1 MNENRSIIAGVAAGS
16 HISLAVFFLGKNLVI
31 GLVLGIAA
39 FIIFAVLFRPSG
51 TIKISG
57 YSGGGAGGYPG
68 GWRGGLEGNSNST
81 WQNFGIPTSKGK
93 RRPSSKT
100 IQDILKELKAR
111 PENISAVRKFFK
123 YYLPTLD
130 SILGKYERIEGGVIK
145 PEQKQLVSKYLGAIS
160 KKAMDKQ
167 YANLFEDDMLDLIGG
182 DGKFMTNACKQGWT
196 PLTEEDFKKSARQDT
211 DP

>member
-1 MNENRSIIAGVAAGS
+1 MNENRYIIAGVAAGVTF
-16 HISLAVFFLGKNLVI
+16 LAVFFLGKNLVI

-57 YSGGGAGGYPG
+57 YSGRELADILGDGEEDLKEIQQHVAKLRDP
-68 GWRGGLEGNSNST
+68 N
-81 WQNFGIPTSKGK
+81 IKGQA
-93 RRPSSKT
+93 SAILKT

-145 PEQKQLVSKYLGAIS
+145 PEQKQLVSKYLGDI

-167 YANLFEDDMLDLIGG
+167 YANLFEDDMLDLSVEMEV
-182 DGKFMTNACKQGWT
+182 MTNACKQDGL
-196 PLTEEDFKKSARQDT
+196 LTEEDFKKSARQDT
-211 DP
+211 DLTV

>member
-1 MNENRSIIAGVAAGS
+1 MNENRYIIAGVAAGVTF
-16 HISLAVFFLGKNLVI
+16 LAVFFLGKNLVI

-57 YSGGGAGGYPG
+57 YSVKELADILGDGEEDLKEIQQHVAKLRDP
-68 GWRGGLEGNSNST
+68 N
-81 WQNFGIPTSKGK
+81 IKGQA
-93 RRPSSKT
+93 SAILKT

-145 PEQKQLVSKYLGAIS
+145 PEQKQLVSKYLGDI

-167 YANLFEDDMLDLIGG
+167 YANLFEDDMLDLSVEMEV
-182 DGKFMTNACKQGWT
+182 MTNACKQDGL
-196 PLTEEDFKKSARQDT
+196 LTEEDFKKSARQDT
-211 DP
+211 DLTV

>member
-1 MNENRSIIAGVAAGS
+1 MNENRYIIAGVAAGVTF
-16 HISLAVFFLGKNLVI
+16 LAVFFLGKNLVI

-57 YSGGGAGGYPG
+57 YSGKELADILGDGEEDLKEIQQHVAKLRDP
-68 GWRGGLEGNSNST
+68 N
-81 WQNFGIPTSKGK
+81 IKGQA
-93 RRPSSKT
+93 SAILKT

-145 PEQKQLVSKYLGAIS
+145 PEQKQLVSKYLGDI

-167 YANLFEDDMLDLIGG
+167 YANLFEDDMLDLSVEMEV
-182 DGKFMTNACKQGWT
+182 MTNACKQDGL
-196 PLTEEDFKKSARQDT
+196 LTEEDFKKSARQDT
-211 DP
+211 DLTV

>member
-1 MNENRSIIAGVAAGS
+1 MNENRYIIAGVAAGVTF
-16 HISLAVFFLGKNLVI
+16 LAVFFLGKNLVI

-51 TIKISG
+51 TIKFYG
-57 YSGGGAGGYPG
+57 YSGKELADILGDGEEDLKEIQQHVAKLRDP
-68 GWRGGLEGNSNST
+68 N
-81 WQNFGIPTSKGK
+81 IKGQA
-93 RRPSSKT
+93 SAILKT

-145 PEQKQLVSKYLGAIS
+145 PEQKQLVSKYLGDI

-167 YANLFEDDMLDLIGG
+167 YANLFEDDMLDLSVEMEV
-182 DGKFMTNACKQGWT
+182 MTNACKQDGL
-196 PLTEEDFKKSARQDT
+196 LTEEDFKKSARQDT
-211 DP
+211 DLTV

>member
-1 MNENRSIIAGVAAGS
+1 MNENRYIIAGVAAGVTF
-16 HISLAVFFLGKNLVI
+16 LAVFFLGKNLVI

-57 YSGGGAGGYPG
+57 YSGKELADILGDGEEDLKEIQQHVAKLRDP
-68 GWRGGLEGNSNST
+68 N
-81 WQNFGIPTSKGK
+81 IKGQA
-93 RRPSSKT
+93 SAILKT

-111 PENISAVRKFFK
+111 PENISVVRKFFK

-145 PEQKQLVSKYLGAIS
+145 PEQKQLVSKYLGDI

-167 YANLFEDDMLDLIGG
+167 YANLFEDDMLDLSVEMEV
-182 DGKFMTNACKQGWT
+182 MTNACKQDGL
-196 PLTEEDFKKSARQDT
+196 LTEEDFKKSARQDT
-211 DP
+211 DLTV

>member
-1 MNENRSIIAGVAAGS
+1 MNENRYIIAGVAAGVTF
-16 HISLAVFFLGKNLVI
+16 LAVFFLGKNLVI

-57 YSGGGAGGYPG
+57 YSGKELADILGDGEEDLKEIQQHVAKLRDP
-68 GWRGGLEGNSNST
+68 N
-81 WQNFGIPTSKGK
+81 IKGQA
-93 RRPSSKT
+93 SAILKT

-145 PEQKQLVSKYLGAIS
+145 PEQKQLVSKYLGDI

-167 YANLFEDDMLDLIGG
+167 YANLFEDDMLDLSVEMEV
-182 DGKFMTNACKQGWT
+182 MTNACKQYGL
-196 PLTEEDFKKSARQDT
+196 LTEEDYKKSARQDT
-211 DP
+211 DLTV

>member
-1 MNENRSIIAGVAAGS
+1 MNENRYIIAGVAAGVTF
-16 HISLAVFFLGKNLVI
+16 LAVFFLGKNLVI

-57 YSGGGAGGYPG
+57 YSGKELADILGDGEEDLKEIQQHVAKLRDP
-68 GWRGGLEGNSNST
+68 N
-81 WQNFGIPTSKGK
+81 IKGQA
-93 RRPSSKT
+93 SAILKT

-130 SILGKYERIEGGVIK
+130 SILGKYERIEGRVIK
-145 PEQKQLVSKYLGAIS
+145 PEQKQLVSKYLGDI

-167 YANLFEDDMLDLIGG
+167 YANLFEDDMLDLSVEMEV
-182 DGKFMTNACKQGWT
+182 MTNACKQDGL
-196 PLTEEDFKKSARQDT
+196 LTEEDFKKSARQDT
-211 DP
+211 DLTV

>member
-1 MNENRSIIAGVAAGS
+1 MNENRYIIAGVAAGVTF
-16 HISLAVFFLGKNLVI
+16 LAVFFLGKNLVI

-57 YSGGGAGGYPG
+57 YSGKELADILGDGEEDLKEIQQHVAKLRDP
-68 GWRGGLEGNSNST
+68 N
-81 WQNFGIPTSKGK
+81 IKGQA
-93 RRPSSKT
+93 SAILKT

-145 PEQKQLVSKYLGAIS
+145 PEQKQLVSKYLGDI

-167 YANLFEDDMLDLIGG
+167 YANLFEDDMLDLSVEMEV
-182 DGKFMTNACKQGWT
+182 MTNACKQDGL
-196 PLTEEDFKKSARQDT
+196 LTEEDFKKNARQDT
-211 DP
+211 DLTV

>member
-1 MNENRSIIAGVAAGS
+1 MNENRYIIAGVAAGVTF
-16 HISLAVFFLGKNLVI
+16 LAVFFLGKNLVI

-57 YSGGGAGGYPG
+57 S
-68 GWRGGLEGNSNST
+68 RGKELDILGDGEEDLKEIQQHVAKLRDPN
-81 WQNFGIPTSKGK
+81 IKGQA
-93 RRPSSKT
+93 SAILKT

-145 PEQKQLVSKYLGAIS
+145 PEQKQLVSKYLGDI

-167 YANLFEDDMLDLIGG
+167 YANLFEDDMLDLSVEMEV
-182 DGKFMTNACKQGWT
+182 MTNACKQDGL
-196 PLTEEDFKKSARQDT
+196 LTEEDFKKSARQDT
-211 DP
+211 DLTV